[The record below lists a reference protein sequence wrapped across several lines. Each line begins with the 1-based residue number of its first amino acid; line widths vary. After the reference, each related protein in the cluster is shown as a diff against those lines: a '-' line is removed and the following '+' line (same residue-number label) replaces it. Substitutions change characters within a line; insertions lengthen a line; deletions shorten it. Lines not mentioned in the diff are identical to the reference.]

1 MGHILGLGS
10 QWAEAGVVQYDEVTG
25 EYAYVGANA
34 INVWKNVWQCE
45 SAAPPIETDGGDGT
59 AGLHWDESCMQN
71 ERMTGYVNPE
81 GNPTSLITIA
91 ALADLNYVVDYTKAD
106 PSYNGYSMDNTVS
119 GCCNPPALFQAT
131 NSGAASINAGA
142 PTPDEGS
149 SPTDN
154 TAAAT
159 EPVEP
164 GVPPPTNAPI
174 TMKPTPA
181 ITSYP
186 TTGSPTIKPTAI
198 AMNIVTGD
206 ECVVPETSSKSQKSS
221 SGSSGSS
228 KSRRGLAAA
237 RRRFLGS
244 SSNSSSNKSSKSSK
258 SAKSCKKKKN
268 LKWKKKDKAWK
279 LGMKLL
285 RDRKLPPGVPRVQAG
300 VKYVGD
306 MKVSLLVEDEGML
319 YEVEVLADGSITV
332 S

>member
-10 QWAEAGVVQYDEVTG
+10 QWAESGNVQYDEVTG

-45 SAAPPIETDGGDGT
+45 SAAPPIETDGGEGT

-71 ERMTGYVNPE
+71 ERMTGYVNPG
-81 GNPTSLITIA
+81 GNPTSLLTIA
-91 ALADLNYVVDYTKAD
+91 ALADLNYGVNYTKAD
-106 PSYNGYSMDNTVS
+106 PNYNGYSMDNTVS
-119 GCCNPPALFQAT
+119 GCCNPPVLFQAT
-131 NSGAASINAGA
+131 NSGTASVNAGA

-149 SPTDN
+149 SPTGN

-159 EPVEP
+159 SPAEP

-186 TTGSPTIKPTAI
+186 TTGSPTVKPTAI

-206 ECVVPETSSKSQKSS
+206 ECVVPETSSKSSKD
-221 SGSSGSS
+221 SGSKS

-237 RRRFLGS
+237 RHRILGS
-244 SSNSSSNKSSKSSK
+244 SKSSSK

>member
-1 MGHILGLGS
+1 VGHILGLGS
-10 QWAEAGVVQYDEVTG
+10 QWAESGNVQYDEVTG

-45 SAAPPIETDGGDGT
+45 SAAPPIETDGGEGT

-71 ERMTGYVNPE
+71 ERMTGYVNPG
-81 GNPTSLITIA
+81 GNPTSLLTIA
-91 ALADLNYVVDYTKAD
+91 ALADLNYGVDYTKAD

-119 GCCNPPALFQAT
+119 GCCNPPVLFQAT
-131 NSGAASINAGA
+131 DSDAASVNAGA

-149 SPTDN
+149 SPTGN

-159 EPVEP
+159 SPAEP

-181 ITSYP
+181 MTSYP
-186 TTGSPTIKPTAI
+186 TTGSPTVKPTAI

-206 ECVVPETSSKSQKSS
+206 ECVVPETSSKSSKDA
-221 SGSSGSS
+221 GS
-228 KSRRGLAAA
+228 KSKRRRGLAAA
-237 RRRFLGS
+237 RHRILG
-244 SSNSSSNKSSKSSK
+244 SSKSST

>member
-1 MGHILGLGS
+1 
-10 QWAEAGVVQYDEVTG
+10 
-25 EYAYVGANA
+25 
-34 INVWKNVWQCE
+34 
-45 SAAPPIETDGGDGT
+45 
-59 AGLHWDESCMQN
+59 
-71 ERMTGYVNPE
+71 MTGYVNPL
-81 GNPTSLITIA
+81 GNPTSLLTIA

-106 PSYNGYSMDNTVS
+106 PSYTGYSMDNTVS

-131 NSGAASINAGA
+131 NSGAASVNAGA
-142 PTPDEGS
+142 PTPES
-149 SPTDN
+149 SPTEP
-154 TAAAT
+154 AAAT
-159 EPVEP
+159 SPAEP

-186 TTGSPTIKPTAI
+186 TTGSPTVKPTAI

-206 ECVVPETSSKSQKSS
+206 ECVVPETSSKSSNSKS
-221 SGSSGSS
+221 SGSGSGSS

-237 RRRFLGS
+237 RARFLGS
-244 SSNSSSNKSSKSSK
+244 SSNSSSNKSSKSAK